1 MNFDNFY
8 LVYCNNMVIGKW
20 KNNKKVKSEKDMNSN
35 TFGTF
40 TTYRDL
46 VWGKI
51 EAENV
56 STVVKLPSLNTIDVK
71 L

>member
-1 MNFDNFY
+1 M
-8 LVYCNNMVIGKW
+8 K

-56 STVVKLPSLNTIDVK
+56 FTVVKLPSLNTIDVK